1 MDNMVSE
8 HRQPREYIDRVS
20 PGLWGIGNTKY
31 GVMENNT
38 ESKSDC
44 WGGGLG
50 MDIALYVARIIYYDI
65 TAVQASLWLWWTAPL

>member
-44 WGGGLG
+44 WGG
-50 MDIALYVARIIYYDI
+50 A
-65 TAVQASLWLWWTAPL
+65 